1 MIRELRWQ
9 ARQWWRL
16 IVALAVEARELWTVQ
31 CPRISEQARRHGPR
45 S

>member
-1 MIRELRWQ
+1 MIAEIRWQ

-16 IVALAVEARELWTVQ
+16 IVALAVEARDLWAVQ
-31 CPRISEQARRHGPR
+31 CPAIARQARQHDHR

>member
-16 IVALAVEARELWTVQ
+16 AVALVAEARDLWAVQ
-31 CPRISEQARRHGPR
+31 CPAIARQARRAHR